1 MLEGKAGRVTR
12 MKTEVKGR
20 APGAGINW
28 RNAGILLLCH
38 VGAVVALFYWSRQ
51 AAVVAALLAW
61 LSLSPGIGMCYHRL
75 LTHRGYA
82 VPKPLEY
89 LLTVCGT
96 LAVQGGAI
104 DWVVT
109 HRIHHAHTDR
119 GGDPHSPRDGRWWS
133 HAGWLLTGTAQRH
146 DAATLARY
154 APDLMRDRV
163 HVWLNRFYYLPLVA
177 VGLLLFAFGG
187 FGVMLWG
194 VCLRV
199 TVGLHVTWLVN
210 SATHLWGR
218 QRFATGD
225 DSRNSLWVALLT
237 FGEGWHNNHHAY
249 PTSARHGLAWY
260 EFDPNWLGIRLLQ
273 LCGLAKSV
281 KQVSLKATTAEQ
293 WLPSREV

>member
-1 MLEGKAGRVTR
+1 ME
-12 MKTEVKGR
+12 TEVKGR
-20 APGAGINW
+20 APDAGVNW
-28 RNAGILLLCH
+28 RNAAILLLCH
-38 VGAVVALFYWSRQ
+38 VGAVVALFYWSWQ

-61 LSLSPGIGMCYHRL
+61 LSLSPGIGMGYHRL
-75 LTHRGYA
+75 LTHRGYV
-82 VPKPLEY
+82 VPKALEY

-96 LAVQGGAI
+96 LAVQDGAI

-119 GGDPHSPRDGRWWS
+119 GGDPHSPRQGRWWS
-133 HAGWLLTGTAQRH
+133 HAGWLLTGNAQRH

-177 VGLLLFAFGG
+177 VGLLLLAFGG

-218 QRFATGD
+218 QRFETGD

-260 EFDPNWLGIRLLQ
+260 EFDPNWLGIRLLR

-281 KQVSLKATTAEQ
+281 KQVSLEATTAER

>member
-1 MLEGKAGRVTR
+1 VTR
-12 MKTEVKGR
+12 IKTEVRGR
-20 APGAGINW
+20 VPGAGINW
-28 RNAGILLLCH
+28 RNGGILLLCH
-38 VGAVVALFYWSRQ
+38 VGAVVALFYWSWQ

-61 LSLSPGIGMCYHRL
+61 LSLSPGIGMGYHRL
-75 LTHRGYA
+75 LTHRGYE
-82 VPKPLEY
+82 VPKALEY

-96 LAVQGGAI
+96 LAVQDGAI

-119 GGDPHSPRDGRWWS
+119 GGDPHSPREGRWWS
-133 HAGWLLTGTAQRH
+133 HAGWLLRGNAQRH

-177 VGLLLFAFGG
+177 VGLLLLAFGG

-260 EFDPNWLGIRLLQ
+260 EFDPNWLGIRLLR